1 MRFKTLK
8 LKRDCFF
15 SSLHISPSFSSCKVV
30 ISDSYVR
37 VTLTPIHNTWTVWV
51 WPNIV
56 HVSPFWLGKELNVE
70 SNFLCYFIEIKKFT
84 FNRSF
89 NPQFLLL
96 FNSQLGLSAL
106 LLLSHTNLCPAC
118 CYFRLLNK
126 LNRLLWPSHSSLP
139 FIFLWNS
146 VACYYGH

>member
-1 MRFKTLK
+1 MRL
-8 LKRDCFF
+8 LF
-15 SSLHISPSFSSCKVV
+15 SPSPFISLSFSSCKVV
-30 ISDSYVR
+30 ISDSYAR
-37 VTLTPIHNTWTVWV
+37 VTLTPIYNTWTAWV

-56 HVSPFWLGKELNVE
+56 HVFPFRLGKELNVE

-89 NPQFLLL
+89 HPQILLL
-96 FNSQLGLSAL
+96 FNSQLGVSAL
-106 LLLSHTNLCPAC
+106 LLSSHSNLCPAC

-139 FIFLWNS
+139 LIFLWNS
-146 VACYYGH
+146 VACYYCH